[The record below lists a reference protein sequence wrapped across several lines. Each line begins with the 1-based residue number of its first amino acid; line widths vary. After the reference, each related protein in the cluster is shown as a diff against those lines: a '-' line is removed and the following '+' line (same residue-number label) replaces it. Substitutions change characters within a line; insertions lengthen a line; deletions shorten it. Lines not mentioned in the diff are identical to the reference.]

1 MDGLGPLLLLPGHL
15 RPGLEDAVHVLH
27 ELQLLAPQVLLP
39 DELTARPL
47 VLLLLPLLLRPAPGE
62 ERAGRLLC
70 MYGFPA
76 DLPDPGIEP
85 RSPALQADSLLTE
98 LSGKPNGINTYMQ

>member
-70 MYGFPA
+70 TYGGGQGRRVRVRWGEHA
-76 DLPDPGIEP
+76 
-85 RSPALQADSLLTE
+85 
-98 LSGKPNGINTYMQ
+98 